1 MTNPNSPSGNS
12 TTLPSDAT
20 SPSILALRHTQTY
33 TGPKLDKLK
42 SNYNIWLKSTDL
54 FLTLAGCIGYAKAII
69 PPPGPT
75 EPRALANWYAND
87 ALTAALIASTIE
99 VSEWEFIDRDL
110 GASSCWN
117 SLKTRHQS
125 EGPIRQVQLLQEA
138 LTTKCSKDT
147 PLPTTAE
154 AICKA
159 IDRAYEMGEITQ
171 DLLKCIALLSSLSDF
186 PHLRS
191 MITRDLSIATKSI
204 PFTSAQLRAYLDG
217 EQTLMNSDSK
227 NIPDPL
233 ILAAQTKSPIVVCS
247 NCKRNGHVVTYC
259 ISSGGG
265 MEGKTI
271 EE

>member
-1 MTNPNSPSGNS
+1 TS
-12 TTLPSDAT
+12 TPGTTTTVLSLDTT
-20 SPSILALRHTQTY
+20 SPSITAIRHTQAY

-42 SNYNIWLKSTDL
+42 SNYNIWLKNADL
-54 FLTLAGCIGYAKAII
+54 FLTLAGCIGYAKGTISC
-69 PPPGPT
+69 PGSN
-75 EPRALANWYAND
+75 EPRALTNWHAND

-99 VSEWEFIDRDL
+99 VSEWEFINREL
-110 GASSCWN
+110 GASSCWT

-138 LTTKCSKDT
+138 LTTKCTRDT

-159 IDRAYEMGEITQ
+159 VDRAYEMGDINQ

-191 MITRDLSIATKSI
+191 MITRDLSAATKSN
-204 PFTSAQLRAYLDG
+204 PFTSAHLRRYLDG
-217 EQTLMNSDSK
+217 EQALMNSDAK
-227 NIPDPL
+227 TTPDPL
-233 ILAAQTKSPIVVCS
+233 VLAAQSKPGMVVCS
-247 NCKRNGHVVTYC
+247 NCKHNGHIVTYC